1 MSEPEIKIPQD
12 IKKLKF
18 EDAMAELE
26 NIVRNLEQ
34 DKQGLDDSISAWTR
48 AMALRK
54 HCENLLADA
63 KLKVEKLI
71 PQADGQHK
79 LTSFDD

>member
-1 MSEPEIKIPQD
+1 MEDDKIKIPQD

-26 NIVRNLEQ
+26 EIVRTLEQ
-34 DKQGLDDSISAWTR
+34 GQQSLDTSIDAWTR
-48 AMALRK
+48 AMQLRK
-54 HCENLLADA
+54 HCENLLAEA

-71 PQADGQHK
+71 PKADGNHE
-79 LTSFDD
+79 LSDFDG

>member
-1 MSEPEIKIPQD
+1 MSEKNIKIPQD

-18 EDAMAELE
+18 EEAMTELE

-34 DKQGLDDSISAWTR
+34 DNQSLDDSISEWTR

-54 HCENLLADA
+54 HCENLLSEA

-71 PQADGQHK
+71 PQADGYHK
-79 LTSFDD
+79 ITDFDG